1 MGAWDSDDPA
11 MKTGD
16 LMLDARQKRLRDANG
31 RAYDLATH
39 QWQVDE
45 GTVSGRRLMAVEAL
59 RWVQRDSGHPRREPV
74 AVVGGRRASVDDLAK
89 AHALGAGLAKIGL
102 VVLCGGRGGV
112 MRAVC
117 EGVASEGGVS
127 VGLLPGDTIADA
139 NDAVTIPIATG
150 LGIARNAV
158 IARAALCVVAV
169 GGSYGT
175 LSEMALAMHCGRV
188 VFALRGAP
196 AIDGVDVLGSVDAA
210 LDALAR
216 YALGLDRRAKPAQSL
231 GDA

>member
-45 GTVSGRRLMAVEAL
+45 GTVSGRRLTVVEAL
-59 RWVQRDSGHPRREPV
+59 RWVQHDSGHPRREPV
-74 AVVGGRRASVDDLAK
+74 AVVGGRRAGVDDLAK

-150 LGIARNAV
+150 IGLARNV
-158 IARAALCVVAV
+158 LIARAALCIVAI

-175 LSEMALAMHCGRV
+175 LSEMAFGMSFGKA
-188 VFALRGAP
+188 VFALRGTP
-196 AIDGVDVLGSVDAA
+196 AIDGVEIVASVDAA
-210 LDALAR
+210 IDAVAR
-216 YALGLDRRAKPAQSL
+216 VALGLHRRAKAATPAV
-231 GDA
+231 DA